1 MSEYSEFLRNNLK
14 SLRVACGFTQN
25 VVAAA
30 LGVSRPTYS
39 YYESGKTVPDVETLT
54 KLAKIYGVSFGQL
67 ALPEES
73 PELAPQGVRARHT
86 PAADPRTIGDLS
98 EAEKELIARL
108 RAEKP

>member
-39 YYESGKTVPDVETLT
+39 Y
-54 KLAKIYGVSFGQL
+54 
-67 ALPEES
+67 
-73 PELAPQGVRARHT
+73 
-86 PAADPRTIGDLS
+86 
-98 EAEKELIARL
+98 
-108 RAEKP
+108 